1 MYKFFFTILTIFLS
15 SQVIS
20 QNIDY
25 NNEIQP
31 IFDNSCMPCHE
42 GNNPSGGLDL
52 SSYENVMAGGN
63 SGPAIIPGDMQSLLR
78 LEVVSGSMPNNTANN
93 VLGISDLSE
102 QEIQTISLWILD
114 LQCMTTLCEEG
125 YECIMGDCIC
135 IDDLDNDEICDNND
149 NCPNNWNPDQIDSD
163 NDGIG
168 DECDPMPLSIH
179 EINVNKEIVK
189 TITILGKETQKQKG
203 QTLIHIYKDGTI
215 DKIHPIK

>member
-31 IFDNSCMPCHE
+31 IFDNSCMPCHQ

-125 YECIMGDCIC
+125 YECILGDCIC

>member
-1 MYKFFFTILTIFLS
+1 MKKFLFILNILLI

-25 NNEIQP
+25 DNEIQP
-31 IFDNSCMPCHE
+31 IFDNSCMPCHQ

-63 SGPAIIPGDMQSLLR
+63 SGAVVISGDYENSILWQ
-78 LEVVSGSMPNNTANN
+78 EVESGSMPNNTANGP
-93 VLGISDLSE
+93 LGIPDLTSE
-102 QEIQTISLWILD
+102 EIALIENWIID

-149 NCPNNWNPDQIDSD
+149 NCPNNWNPNQIDSD

-168 DECDPMPLSIH
+168 DECDPMPLSIN
-179 EINVNKEIVK
+179 EININKEIVK

-203 QTLIHIYKDGTI
+203 QTLIHIYEDGTI